1 MMMTLLK
8 IIIQR
13 ARKRERVGNGKDENG
28 RIYFK
33 KKTKEKIPIVI
44 TKKKNSK
51 LCTFIIIIMFINHQQ

>member
-44 TKKKNSK
+44 TKKKIVNYVRLLSSSC
-51 LCTFIIIIMFINHQQ
+51 L